1 MTIMKMLKCRLI
13 CTISLAILTIFVIAA
28 CAEGS
33 VSNGHGVQSEALSH
47 SVETVGIGLPNTAS
61 IFRVPVT
68 VQELINR
75 SDAVVIATV
84 SSVSE
89 TKSIVVGSPSDAAAL
104 VAQGYPEP
112 RRQETHYELSI
123 EEVLLDDGSLAA
135 MKDNPKLVLSGTH
148 KLQSP
153 QTGDRMMFSLL
164 ARQDP
169 GLYSLADNWSLIP
182 LDGGA
187 IRNFDD
193 TDPAYPGVIDEASL
207 KSAVAGAAANHEK
220 SPPSEWPALFD

>member
-1 MTIMKMLKCRLI
+1 MKMLKCRLI

-33 VSNGHGVQSEALSH
+33 VSNGHGVQSEALSQ
-47 SVETVGIGLPNTAS
+47 SVETVEIGLPNSAS
-61 IFRVPVT
+61 IFRAPVT
-68 VQELINR
+68 VQELVNR
-75 SDAVVIATV
+75 SDAVVIATI
-84 SSVSE
+84 SSISE
-89 TKSIVVGSPSDAAAL
+89 TKSIVLGSPSDAAAL

-123 EEVLLDDGSLAA
+123 EQVLLDHGSLAA
-135 MKDNPKLVLSGTH
+135 MEDNPKLALSGTH

-153 QTGDRMMFSLL
+153 QTGERMMFSLL
-164 ARQDP
+164 ARPDP
-169 GLYSLADNWSLIP
+169 GLYSLAANWSLIP

-193 TDPAYPGVIDEASL
+193 TDPAYAGVTDEESL
-207 KSAVAGAAANHEK
+207 KSAVAIAAKNHDK
-220 SPPSEWPALFD
+220 LPPSEWPSLFD